1 MSHMKQYLLENRHLG
16 IAIKQVLNES
26 GMTQVM
32 LADRAEIPRNTL
44 NRKINVGVF
53 NFDELRRIAGVTHR
67 PQSLPWLRS
76 STPPKTP
83 FQRSPK
89 ARWRDVIQIHCQPL

>member
-1 MSHMKQYLLENRHLG
+1 
-16 IAIKQVLNES
+16 
-26 GMTQVM
+26 M

-67 PQSLPWLRS
+67 PLS
-76 STPPKTP
+76 SIIAMAEKLDTSSEDGVP
-83 FQRSPK
+83 
-89 ARWRDVIQIHCQPL
+89 VMPLTQKLVA

>member
-53 NFDELRRIAGVTHR
+53 NFDELCRIACVTHR
-67 PQSLPWLRS
+67 PLS
-76 STPPKTP
+76 SIIAMAEKLDTAENTIPALAE
-83 FQRSPK
+83 SEM
-89 ARWRDVIQIHCQPL
+89 A

>member
-1 MSHMKQYLLENRHLG
+1 
-16 IAIKQVLNES
+16 
-26 GMTQVM
+26 M

-67 PQSLPWLRS
+67 PLSSIIAMAEKLDTAENTIPALADYLPKGV
-76 STPPKTP
+76 TIDAN
-83 FQRSPK
+83 PK
-89 ARWRDVIQIHCQPL
+89 AKA